1 MYIKHYTVD
10 EIHARKDE
18 ALTMAVLCGIV
29 FIVILLACLEV
40 ANMLGALL
48 VLSPIG
54 VFVGLYEYHDWS
66 KTEKKE
72 LKYLKENGEQS
83 KEEGV

>member
-1 MYIKHYTVD
+1 MYIKHYTLD
-10 EIHARKDE
+10 EIRAEKDG

-48 VLSPIG
+48 IFSPIG
-54 VFVGLYEYHDWS
+54 VFVGLYEYYNWS

-72 LKYLKENGEQS
+72 LEYLKENKEQS
-83 KEEGV
+83 KEGGV